1 VDTHLYISD
10 LDGSLLKSDAILS
23 NGAVYQTFTTVAGAQ
38 PITINLVHQALNP
51 NPHTLVLF
59 LLLGV
64 EKILI
69 MLRHNS
75 GFPALIRRKITL
87 PMRVIT

>member
-1 VDTHLYISD
+1 MTAFSH
-10 LDGSLLKSDAILS
+10 
-23 NGAVYQTFTTVAGAQ
+23 TFYLAFPGL
-38 PITINLVHQALNP
+38 LVHQALNP

-75 GFPALIRRKITL
+75 GFSALIRRKITL
-87 PMRVIT
+87 PIRVIT